1 MYDSRSWFSSRL
13 LVGFCVCVWFF
24 VGASSSLAAVPSNG
38 EIVDGNLFYDNFL
51 YSYSTVQLNSAVS
64 SSYNDVS
71 VRYMSCSGTSW
82 VKVLPADGF
91 RAISFKRGACP
102 WPQTGYYWDNY
113 ILANVGSCSSI
124 VKAPYIPPDSDGD
137 GVSDIYDPCP
147 NSSDNY
153 FSHYLVPNSCDGSYY
168 FFQITGECGE
178 TKTYFNPKY
187 NAVGEAYQDSMSH
200 PNCTGDPQ
208 VKSVTPGQVQ
218 GFFDSHSGS
227 TSPAGDGVIL
237 DQPVDLT
244 GGSSSSN
251 STAPAEVTSTDSNTQ
266 SVIDAIK
273 LMRDTLKSKLDDVS
287 SDITDRIQVDSDR
300 IVSAIKTTSNN
311 VASLGTSIS
320 GVTSAVNSAGTTAHA
335 DALALKTAI
344 EGIKSGN
351 ATASS
356 SGGMTSDDM
365 RSIIEEDRNLV
376 YTADPGIN
384 TDTGL
389 ASQGLISSIVGIVGT
404 IQTKVQSIVPD
415 LDVDTSSASP
425 CISGGSI
432 TFPDG
437 SSHAVNDLCLDSY
450 ENHFVM
456 VGNVLY
462 AFVCIVGVLSI
473 FGMRRE

>member
-13 LVGFCVCVWFF
+13 FVGLCLSFWFF
-24 VGASSSLAAVPSNG
+24 SGASSSLAVTGANSDPSTAKAGGIFTYNGYNYTLGSYLGQKDFTYNGSFFADSHGYYVLAYDYWGVKHYGKYNWYSVGGCVPVPS
-38 EIVDGNLFYDNFL
+38 D
-51 YSYSTVQLNSAVS
+51 S
-64 SSYNDVS
+64 
-71 VRYMSCSGTSW
+71 
-82 VKVLPADGF
+82 
-91 RAISFKRGACP
+91 
-102 WPQTGYYWDNY
+102 
-113 ILANVGSCSSI
+113 
-124 VKAPYIPPDSDGD
+124 DSDGLYD
-137 GVSDIYDPCP
+137 DHDPCP
-147 NSSDNY
+147 DTPDNY
-153 FSHYLVPNSCDGSYY
+153 FNHYLVPNICDGSYY

-178 TKTYFNPKY
+178 TKTYYNPKY
-187 NAVGEAYQDSMSH
+187 SDVGAAYQDSIAH
-200 PNCTGDPQ
+200 PDCTGDPQ

-227 TSPAGDGVIL
+227 SSPAGDGVIL

-244 GGSSSSN
+244 GGSSSN
-251 STAPAEVTSTDSNTQ
+251 STAPAEVTSTDPNTQ
-266 SVIDAIK
+266 SVVDAIK
-273 LMRDTLKSKLDDVS
+273 LMRDSLKSKLDDVS

-311 VASLGTSIS
+311 VSSLGTSIS
-320 GVTSAVNSAGTTAHA
+320 GVTSAVTSAGNTAHA

-351 ATASS
+351 ATAST

-415 LDVDTSSASP
+415 LDVDMSSASP

-437 SSHAVNDLCLDSY
+437 SSHSVNGLCLDSY

>member
-1 MYDSRSWFSSRL
+1 MGRIGAEQSALFFYLAGGDMYDSRSWFSSWL
-13 LVGFCVCVWFF
+13 FMGLCFCFWFF
-24 VGASSSLAAVPSNG
+24 AWSSSSLAANSNPANYG
-38 EIVDGNLFYDNFL
+38 SSSSGQVFEYDGNLYTL
-51 YSYSTVQLNSAVS
+51 GSYLG
-64 SSYNDVS
+64 
-71 VRYMSCSGTSW
+71 GT
-82 VKVLPADGF
+82 
-91 RAISFKRGACP
+91 FKRSHAIFFSESGSFYVYWKYGNYDGSYYHKFSSGAV
-102 WPQTGYYWDNY
+102 TSLDADN
-113 ILANVGSCSSI
+113 
-124 VKAPYIPPDSDGD
+124 DGA
-137 GVSDIYDPCP
+137 SFYNDPCP
-147 NSSDNY
+147 DSEDNY
-153 FSHYLVPNSCDGSYY
+153 FTNYKVSNICDGSYY

-187 NAVGEAYQDSMSH
+187 ATVNDAYSDSMAH
-200 PNCTGDPQ
+200 PECTDISYG
-208 VKSVTPGQVQ
+208 SFTPEQFENWMLTHSSETGS
-218 GFFDSHSGS
+218 GGTLNFDNVNNINPTGATGS
-227 TSPAGDGVIL
+227 A
-237 DQPVDLT
+237 
-244 GGSSSSN
+244 SN
-251 STAPAEVTSTDSNTQ
+251 STASEVDSEDESAQ
-266 SVIDAIK
+266 DIIDAIK
-273 LMRDTLKSKLDDVS
+273 LMRDNLGDKLDKNT
-287 SDITDRIQVDSDR
+287 SDLKDKMQIETDRV
-300 IVSAIKTTSNN
+300 VSAMRTVGNN
-311 VASLGTSIS
+311 VTSLGTSIS

-351 ATASS
+351 ATATT
-356 SGGMTSDDM
+356 SGGMSSDDM

-437 SSHAVNDLCLDSY
+437 SSHAVNGLCLDSY